1 MEVESTAPGYRSQ
14 PAAARLGS
22 PAASEDWF
30 GQPRGLT
37 ILFLTATWEL
47 FAYYGMRTILVY
59 YMVKQLLIGQ
69 QRASLIY
76 GTYAAFAYFMPLI
89 GGFVS
94 DRWLGQHRAVIM
106 GGSIMALGLFM
117 MAVEP
122 LLYVALVT
130 IVIGY
135 GLFLTTVPSQIAG
148 LYAADDP
155 RRRSAYSFWYV
166 GANLGALL
174 APIACGTIGE
184 IYGWNWG
191 FPVAGVGMV
200 LGLVIYIAG
209 LRYLPLDRRRQQAV
223 SDASV
228 RNRGVSEPGR
238 QQSSASETRQ
248 RFALLAA
255 IAAVVV
261 IFRATYEQLGNTV
274 PLWIETTDRA
284 IGEFTIPMTW
294 FQSLGA
300 LLAVLIT
307 PLFATHWL
315 RLAREGRE
323 PSSISKMAVGA
334 GITALAFLM
343 LAFVAAWA
351 DAHAT
356 RASYVW
362 VIAFF
367 VVLSFGEVHILPV
380 GLSLFG
386 RLAPIGFGATAIAL
400 WYFANF
406 FGNLGAGMLGT
417 RWSHLSAAQFF
428 SLAAG
433 IVGLSGLLLL
443 LFNRPVRQAAAE

>member
-1 MEVESTAPGYRSQ
+1 MVRARTSAGSGSKPKRPNTFCK
-14 PAAARLGS
+14 AAIR
-22 PAASEDWF
+22 AAS
-30 GQPRGLT
+30 
-37 ILFLTATWEL
+37 
-47 FAYYGMRTILVY
+47 
-59 YMVKQLLIGQ
+59 
-69 QRASLIY
+69 ASLISVATLAERCAQLRTANSNVERAKA
-76 GTYAAFAYFMPLI
+76 GLAMTMTA
-89 GGFVS
+89 GGLVS
-94 DRWLGQHRAVIM
+94 DRWLGRHRAVLI

-117 MAVEP
+117 MAVAP
-122 LLYVALVT
+122 LFYVALVT

-135 GLFLTTVPSQIAG
+135 GLFLTTVPSQIAD
-148 LYAADDP
+148 LYAAGDP

-200 LGLVIYIAG
+200 LGLSIYVAG
-209 LRYLPLDRRRQQAV
+209 LRYLPHDRRSRPA
-223 SDASV
+223 SCDSSV
-228 RNRGVSEPGR
+228 RDRAIST
-238 QQSSASETRQ
+238 STTLQ

-255 IAAVVV
+255 IAGVVV

-284 IGEFTIPMTW
+284 VGDFTIPMTW

-307 PLFATHWL
+307 PLFAAHWL
-315 RLAREGRE
+315 RLAHDGRE
-323 PSSISKMAVGA
+323 PSSIAKMAVGA

-343 LAFVAAWA
+343 LACVAAWS
-351 DAHAT
+351 DAHAA
-356 RASYVW
+356 RASYLW

-406 FGNLGAGMLGT
+406 FGNLAAGILGT

-428 SLAAG
+428 ALAAA
-433 IVGLSGLLLL
+433 IVGFSGLLLL
-443 LFNRPVRQAAAE
+443 AFNRRVRRAAAE

>member
-1 MEVESTAPGYRSQ
+1 MEIEATAPACRART
-14 PAAARLGS
+14 AAADL
-22 PAASEDWF
+22 DWF

-47 FAYYGMRTILVY
+47 FSYYGMRTILVY
-59 YMVKQLLIGQ
+59 YMVKQLLIEQ

-76 GTYAAFAYFMPLI
+76 GLYAAFAYFMPLI
-89 GGFVS
+89 GGLVS
-94 DRWLGQHRAVIM
+94 DRWLGRHRAVLI

-117 MAVEP
+117 MAVAP
-122 LLYVALVT
+122 LFYVALVT

-135 GLFLTTVPSQIAG
+135 GLFLTTVPSQIAD

-200 LGLVIYIAG
+200 LGLAIYVAG
-209 LRYLPLDRRRQQAV
+209 LRYLPPDRRLRPTSSEAPLRDRAV
-223 SDASV
+223 AA
-228 RNRGVSEPGR
+228 GT
-238 QQSSASETRQ
+238 ALQ

-255 IAAVVV
+255 IAGVVV

-284 IGEFTIPMTW
+284 VGDFTIPMTW

-300 LLAVLIT
+300 LLAVVIT
-307 PLFATHWL
+307 PLFAAHWL
-315 RLAREGRE
+315 RLAHDGRE
-323 PSSISKMAVGA
+323 PSSIAKMAVGA

-343 LAFVAAWA
+343 LAGVAAWS

-356 RASYVW
+356 RASYLW

-386 RLAPIGFGATAIAL
+386 RLAPLGFGATAIAL

-406 FGNLGAGMLGT
+406 FGNLAAGILGT

-428 SLAAG
+428 ALAAA

-443 LFNRPVRQAAAE
+443 AFNRRVRQAAAE